1 MQPHFARQC
10 KRLLRAISLTSY
22 HILIWKNKTTKA
34 EYTFH
39 YYADGIEVTQRIYNA
54 IATANILRPKATV
67 PCLICHE
74 KRSALTGNPHIEKAI
89 SEAFDSYDKAHAADP
104 PTAD

>member
-1 MQPHFARQC
+1 ME
-10 KRLLRAISLTSY
+10 
-22 HILIWKNKTTKA
+22 NKTTKA

-74 KRSALTGNPHIEKAI
+74 KRPALTGNPQAI
-89 SEAFDSYDKAHAADP
+89 REAFDRYDKAHAADP

>member
-1 MQPHFARQC
+1 ME
-10 KRLLRAISLTSY
+10 
-22 HILIWKNKTTKA
+22 NKTTKS

-67 PCLICHE
+67 PCLVCHE
-74 KRSALTGNPHIEKAI
+74 KHPALTGNPHIEKAI
-89 SEAFDSYDKAHAADP
+89 REAFDRYDKAHAADP